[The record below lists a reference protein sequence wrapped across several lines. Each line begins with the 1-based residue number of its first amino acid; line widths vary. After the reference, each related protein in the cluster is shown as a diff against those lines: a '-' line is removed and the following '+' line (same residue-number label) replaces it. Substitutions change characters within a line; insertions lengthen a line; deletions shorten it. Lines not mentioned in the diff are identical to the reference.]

1 MAAIKRSIERDPCS
15 CYCIK
20 ENKEFC
26 NKFKVE
32 VRQIGDSGKCIRK
45 ERLYAEEGKEWTK
58 FC

>member
-1 MAAIKRSIERDPCS
+1 MAAIKRSLAKDPCC
-15 CYCIK
+15 CYSIK

-45 ERLYAEEGKEWTK
+45 ERLCAEEGKE
-58 FC
+58 

>member
-45 ERLYAEEGKEWTK
+45 ERLYAEEGKE
-58 FC
+58 